1 MNARFLMA
9 IMLAFCLIVASA
21 TRGLKAQEPSEPLR
35 PNILWI
41 TSEDNGQQLGCYG
54 DQFATTPHLDTLAAK
69 GMMYLHAWSNA
80 PVCAPARTTIIT
92 GMYPTSL
99 GAQHMRSAVKLPV
112 DFKLLPELLREQ
124 GYYCTNNSKTDYNLL
139 VDEKTIWN
147 RSSKQAHWRH
157 RRPGQP
163 FFAVFNITTT
173 HESQLRTR
181 PHSAIHDPARVA
193 VPPYHPDT
201 AEVRQDWAQYY
212 DKITEMDREVGD
224 ILRQLETDG
233 LAESTI
239 VFYFGDHGS
248 GMPRSKRWLYESGL
262 RVPLIVH
269 IPGSLKA
276 LVAGEYEVG
285 KTSQRLVSFVDLAPT
300 MLSLAG
306 VRPPDYLQ
314 GRAFL
319 GDYVTQAPK
328 HMFAFRDRM
337 DERYDLSRAIRDT
350 RYSYIRN
357 FFPQRPQGTYL
368 EYMFQTPTTVVW
380 KRMFDE
386 GKLDQTQSAF
396 WKTKPAEEL
405 YDLAADPHQI
415 RNLVAEAEHAQ
426 TLHRLRSE
434 LRSWMIRTGD
444 LGLLPEG
451 ELWTRADAGTPY
463 TLSKNAESFPIEE
476 MIAVAD
482 QASTARAGD
491 LGELLRYR
499 DSTDSASRFW
509 LASGLLWRAQ
519 LDMDREAC
527 VDLAGRMSS
536 DPSPYVRCL
545 ANEILARFG
554 SQADRKTAI
563 DALVQIAD
571 VRSEGYFAALT
582 ALNSLDWCQ
591 PTQLQIGRALDSL
604 PETSTELHQRYST
617 YIPRM
622 IHRIVHADN

>member
-1 MNARFLMA
+1 MHARFLMA
-9 IMLAFCLIVASA
+9 SLLAFCLIIASA
-21 TRGLKAQEPSEPLR
+21 TSVLKAQEPSEPLR
-35 PNILWI
+35 PNVLWI

-54 DQFATTPHLDTLAAK
+54 DHFATTPHLDSLAAK

-99 GAQHMRSAVKLPV
+99 GAQHMRSAVKLPI

-139 VDEKTIWN
+139 VDEKTVWN
-147 RSSKQAHWRH
+147 QSSKQAHWRH
-157 RRPGQP
+157 RGPGQP
-163 FFAVFNITTT
+163 FFAVVNITTT

-181 PHSAIHDPARVA
+181 PHPAIHDPARVA

-212 DKITEMDREVGD
+212 DKITEMDQEVGD

-269 IPGSLKA
+269 IPDSLKA

-319 GDYVTQAPK
+319 GDYVTEDPE

-386 GKLDQTQSAF
+386 GKLDETQSAF

-415 RNLVAEAEHAQ
+415 RNLAAEAEHAQ

-434 LRSWMIRTGD
+434 LQSWMIRTGD

-463 TLSKNAESFPIEE
+463 KLSKNAESFPIEE
-476 MIAVAD
+476 IIAVAE
-482 QASTARAGD
+482 QASMARAGD

-527 VDLAGRMSS
+527 VDLARRMSS

-545 ANEILARFG
+545 ANETLARFG

-563 DALVQIAD
+563 EGLVQIAD
-571 VRSEGYFAALT
+571 VRSEGYFAALA

-591 PTQLQIGRALDSL
+591 PTQLQIGRALNSL
-604 PETSTELHQRYST
+604 PETATELHQRYST